1 MKQAPHDIVRAVRQE
16 LAWPGR
22 YHLHVTRGEQ
32 RSWLQIAFQ
41 WIWDR
46 WLELERAIAT
56 HIHVG
61 PTGATLLGDGLILAA
76 VVIFG
81 YVAARLLMSIQAE
94 HLQAVEAYEI
104 GSQRSAHLLAR
115 AAADAA
121 QAGDY
126 ARAIRLLFAAAVTLL
141 DLRGVVRDDASA
153 TINELRRAL
162 RERSADA
169 DGPFLTIAR
178 VYTAAAYAEE
188 RIDENAWNGAQSA
201 YAALSAAVSDRA

>member
-1 MKQAPHDIVRAVRQE
+1 MKQPPHDIVRAVRQE

-22 YHLHVTRGEQ
+22 YHLHVTRGVQ

-41 WIWDR
+41 WLWDR
-46 WLELERAIAT
+46 WVELQHAIAARL
-56 HIHVG
+56 HVG

-76 VVIFG
+76 VVLFA
-81 YVAARLLMSIQAE
+81 YVAARLLMTIQAE
-94 HLQAVEAYEI
+94 HLQAVEAHEI

-121 QAGDY
+121 QNGDY

-153 TINELRRAL
+153 TVNELRRAL
-162 RERSADA
+162 HARSAGA
-169 DGPFLTIAR
+169 DEPFLAIAR
-178 VYTAAAYAEE
+178 AYTAAAYAEE
-188 RIDENAWNGAQSA
+188 RIDEDAWTGAQAA
-201 YAALSAAVSDRA
+201 YARLSAAVSDRT